1 MRNFTTNAHRLSELE
16 IARQRCKQ
24 RLLVPSD
31 CSQSNHQLS
40 AVNIDWQQ
48 DFELCSSEVV
58 QFVVRMYKRAV
69 HHWYWRTPMVTT
81 FGSGGYDT
89 KTPRPVGLYNCSP
102 VVFSFY
108 PASAVVARRTVR
120 HIMQTLHN
128 HGHRTDPVDDDSRR
142 TRPHVIG

>member
-1 MRNFTTNAHRLSELE
+1 MRNFKTNAHRLSELE

-89 KTPRPVGLYNCSP
+89 KTPRPDSGIIQLFTGG
-102 VVFSFY
+102 VFFLSSERSCRAAHC
-108 PASAVVARRTVR
+108 P
-120 HIMQTLHN
+120 
-128 HGHRTDPVDDDSRR
+128 
-142 TRPHVIG
+142 PHHADAA